1 MKPALLGEK
10 TSLAGLKTLI
20 IILLLR
26 YDVYDDI
33 VDLSQTF
40 LVVEEVRRTEGI
52 FTFPE
57 LLDISSWNPHFAMY
71 LKSTQNSSEQCKN
84 NKYQTSTI

>member
-1 MKPALLGEK
+1 MIKPILLGK
-10 TSLAGLKTLI
+10 KSLAGLRTLI

-57 LLDISSWNPHFAMY
+57 LLDTSS
-71 LKSTQNSSEQCKN
+71 
-84 NKYQTSTI
+84 

>member
-1 MKPALLGEK
+1 MAVKNRVIKDWAISRQIHWVNDKWTVLMKPALLGEK

-57 LLDISSWNPHFAMY
+57 LLDISS
-71 LKSTQNSSEQCKN
+71 
-84 NKYQTSTI
+84 